1 MNYIKI
7 IVNVLLGLFLGLG
20 LSPIAISLARRL
32 KFIDDPNSSPRKI
45 HRKPTPRAGGIVI
58 FIGLVLGT
66 LINISNLD
74 DKINKIVIAGAI
86 IFLTGVI
93 DDHKSI
99 TVFQKFSGQFLATTA
114 LILLGVRVQMF
125 EGMVL
130 SIPMSEN
137 TALVL
142 DLIVTYLW
150 VIGLSNAFNFID
162 SMDGLLTQLS
172 QIAIFFLAVSA
183 LLFGQYEI
191 VIFMVLLVGLLTSIS
206 VFNSHPA
213 VYFLGDSG
221 ALFLGFVLAAVS
233 ILLEPIDLPQPSS
246 WFLPITL
253 FTLPLFD
260 MFLVVTSRMR
270 HKIKFYKA
278 STDHTYHRLCR
289 FGFSNNRAIEIMKL
303 ESFIWGFVGI
313 FAIYQTP
320 LFANLLFGLFLVNF
334 VVSYIFLDS
343 KKIDQS
349 SEDKSIYYEP

>member
-1 MNYIKI
+1 MDYIA
-7 IVNVLLGLFLGLG
+7 IVINILIGLLLGAG
-20 LSPIAISLARRL
+20 LSPIAIILAKKL
-32 KFIDDPNSSPRKI
+32 KLIDDPSSSQRKI
-45 HRKPTPRAGGIVI
+45 HRKPTPRAGGIVV

-66 LINISNLD
+66 VLNISNVD
-74 DKINKIVIAGAI
+74 DKIIKIVFAGAI
-86 IFLTGVI
+86 IFLTGLI

-114 LILLGVRVQMF
+114 LILLGIRVQMF
-125 EGMVL
+125 EGLVL
-130 SIPMSEN
+130 PIPMSEN
-137 TALVL
+137 VAFIL

-172 QIAIFFLAVSA
+172 QIAIFFLTVSA
-183 LLFGQYEI
+183 LLFDQYEI
-191 VIFMVLLVGLLTSIS
+191 AIFMVLLVGLLTSIS

-213 VYFLGDSG
+213 IYFLGDSG

-233 ILLEPIDLPQPSS
+233 ILLEPIDLPQASS
-246 WFLPITL
+246 WFFPITL

-260 MFLVVTSRMR
+260 MFLVVTSRIR
-270 HKIKFYKA
+270 HKVKFYKA

-289 FGFSNNRAIEIMKL
+289 IGLSNNRAIEIMKL

-313 FAIYQTP
+313 YAIYQTP
-320 LFANLLFGLFLVNF
+320 LIANLLFVLFLINF
-334 VVSYIFLDS
+334 IGSSFFLDS
-343 KKIDQS
+343 KKFERS